1 MTKPVE
7 ILAPAGSIDSLIAA
21 VRSGANAVYLGAG
34 DFNARRHADNFTE
47 DELRHAVEY
56 CHIRGVK
63 VYLTLNTLISDAE
76 ISSALE
82 LISCVCAIGVD
93 ALIIQ
98 DLGIARLCHEVAP
111 DMPLHASTQM
121 SVTSAYGFK
130 ELEALGFKRAVLPR
144 ELSFE
149 EIKEIRDNTG
159 MELEVFVHGALCMC
173 VSGQCYLSGMLG
185 GRSGNRGLCA
195 QPCRLPFA
203 APGGLGS
210 DLSLKDLSLIDHLP
224 ELCELGIES
233 FKIEGRMKRP
243 EYVAAAVSACRE
255 VISRYEKSKNFDKTS
270 NDVDYSGVPT
280 QAEIRLKEQLRAVFS
295 RSGFTDGYY
304 MGNLGRG
311 MFGTRQ
317 KEDVTAAAPV
327 LKELSRLYDHEP
339 SFIPISM
346 SLTAELKKPLIASAS
361 TGKVNVFVTSDYKVQ
376 KAQNHATEVDKIRDQ
391 LHKTGGTPFKVEMT
405 DIKVD
410 EDINIPISEINS
422 IRRMALEALE
432 KKLIEGHE
440 VNTLFKEFKLPI
452 DDFTK
457 TALLELGTH
466 TIVWKKKGP
475 SLERPNSIA
484 RFSSV
489 DQIPKDFDYYVARGD
504 YGVTSIIIPLFTTE
518 DKYSRVKK
526 LGIPF
531 GVELP
536 RALYGSSREV
546 KRKLKEAKRLGAS
559 FAYCGTLD
567 AVMLAKSLGFRV
579 MGGPTLNAY
588 NSFTL
593 SELDR
598 GSSTADT
605 PGLGLH
611 SIVVSTEL
619 ELKDISKLRSPIPRG
634 IVAYGQTPLMLVRN
648 CPIKNGRNCRAC
660 QSKLYLTDR
669 KGIKFPVTCELNV
682 GAASEILNSRPIY
695 LADRQAELK
704 ALDFQL
710 LYFTVEDPAKVSKVL
725 AAFRDQKEPTGEFTR
740 GLYYRGV
747 E

>member
-1 MTKPVE
+1 MIKSVE
-7 ILAPAGSIDSLIAA
+7 ILAPAGSMDALVAA
-21 VRSGANAVYLGAG
+21 VRCGANAVYLGAG
-34 DFNARRHADNFTE
+34 NFNARRHADNFTE
-47 DELRHAVEY
+47 DELRKAVDY

-63 VYLTLNTLISDAE
+63 VYLTLNTLVCDAE

-121 SVTSAYGFK
+121 SVTSVYGFK

-149 EIKEIRDNTG
+149 EIKEIRENTS

-195 QPCRLPFA
+195 QPCRLPFS

-210 DLSLKDLSLIDHLP
+210 DLSLKDLSLIEHLP
-224 ELCELGIES
+224 ELCDLGIES

-243 EYVAAAVSACRE
+243 EYVAAAVSVCKA
-255 VISRYEKSKNFDKTS
+255 VITRYEKNKNFDKNS
-270 NDVDYSGVPT
+270 FDVNYNNIPT
-280 QAEIRLKEQLRAVFS
+280 REETALKEQLHAVFS

-304 MGNLGRG
+304 TNSLGKG

-317 KEDVTAAAPV
+317 KEDVTAAVPV
-327 LKELSRLYDHEP
+327 LKELSHLYDREP
-339 SFIPISM
+339 STIPISI
-346 SLTAELKKPLIASAS
+346 SLTAELGKPLMASAS
-361 TGKVNVFVTSDYKVQ
+361 TGKINTFVTSDYKVQ
-376 KAQNHATEVDKIRDQ
+376 KAQNRITEVEKIREQ
-391 LHKTGGTPFKVEMT
+391 LHKTGGTPFKVEVT

-410 EDINIPISEINS
+410 ENINIPISEINN
-422 IRRMALEALE
+422 IRRLVLESLE
-432 KKLIEGHE
+432 KKLTLGYEIN
-440 VNTLFKEFKLPI
+440 NTLLESKIPV

-457 TALLELGTH
+457 TELLDLGTH
-466 TIVWKKKGP
+466 SIVWKKKDP
-475 SLERPNSIA
+475 SAIRPNSIA

-489 DQIPKDFDYYVARGD
+489 DQIPKDFDSFIAKNG

-518 DKYSRVKK
+518 DKYSRIRK
-526 LGIPF
+526 LNIPF

-536 RALYGSSREV
+536 RALYGTSREV
-546 KRKLKEAKRLGAS
+546 KRKLKEAKKLGAS

-567 AVMLAKSLGFRV
+567 AIMLAKSFGFRV

-593 SELDR
+593 SEFDH
-598 GSSTADT
+598 GSPSAGT

-611 SIVVSTEL
+611 SVVVSTEL
-619 ELKDISKLRSPIPRG
+619 EIKYISKLRGRIPRG
-634 IVAYGQTPLMLVRN
+634 IIAYGQTPLMLVRN

-669 KGIKFPVTCELNV
+669 KGIKFPVTCELNL
-682 GAASEILNSRPIY
+682 GLASEILNSRPIH
-695 LADRQAELK
+695 LSDKQAELK
-704 ALDFQL
+704 NLDFQL
-710 LYFTVEDPAKVSKVL
+710 LYFTVESPNKVSEVL
-725 AAFRDQKEPTGEFTR
+725 TAFRDQATPHGEFTR
-740 GLYYRGV
+740 GLCYRGV